1 MAISFL
7 SLCHRWRQ
15 GSSVAPAQNRLW
27 KVAKALLLLSHGQA
41 RVEGG
46 FSVNSNVS
54 TTNMQEDTLVAR
66 RMVKDLIY
74 HMGGL
79 KDMSIPNKMVT
90 EVWAARHR
98 YDNASK
104 LAEIQS
110 GETEARKRRK
120 KRRMSL
126 QRSE

>member
-1 MAISFL
+1 MNQFPNT
-7 SLCHRWRQ
+7 
-15 GSSVAPAQNRLW
+15 G
-27 KVAKALLLLSHGQA
+27 
-41 RVEGG
+41 
-46 FSVNSNVS
+46 
-54 TTNMQEDTLVAR
+54 
-66 RMVKDLIY
+66 MVKDLIY

-110 GETEARKRRK
+110 GETEPRKRRK
-120 KRRMSL
+120 KRLMSL

>member
-1 MAISFL
+1 MEKRFEL
-7 SLCHRWRQ
+7 
-15 GSSVAPAQNRLW
+15 
-27 KVAKALLLLSHGQA
+27 
-41 RVEGG
+41 
-46 FSVNSNVS
+46 FSKS
-54 TTNMQEDTLVAR
+54 TLFAR

-120 KRRMSL
+120 KRLMSL